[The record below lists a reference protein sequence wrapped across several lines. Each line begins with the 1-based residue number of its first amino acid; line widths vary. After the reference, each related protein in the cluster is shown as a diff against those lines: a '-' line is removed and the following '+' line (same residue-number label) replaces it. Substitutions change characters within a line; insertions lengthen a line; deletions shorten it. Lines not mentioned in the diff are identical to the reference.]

1 MDTALPSIR
10 PNKNSMTV
18 LVTRNSI
25 RSATTNADASPQT
38 RQHGWDPFEVWRT
51 RILLP
56 RLAEKGKQEAPPPPV
71 QLVRR

>member
-1 MDTALPSIR
+1 
-10 PNKNSMTV
+10 MTL
-18 LVTRNSI
+18 LVTRKNSAI
-25 RSATTNADASPQT
+25 RSAATNADASPQA

-56 RLAEKGKQEAPPPPV
+56 RLAETGKQEAPPPV